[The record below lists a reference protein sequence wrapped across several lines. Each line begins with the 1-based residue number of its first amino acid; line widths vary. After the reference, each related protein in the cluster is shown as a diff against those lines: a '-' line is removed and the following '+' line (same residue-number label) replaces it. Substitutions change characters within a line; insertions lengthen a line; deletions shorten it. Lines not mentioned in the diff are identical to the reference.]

1 MDGYRALEVLRFFS
15 FFPPRQTEHSQIVLK
30 SAFSSGRFN
39 SVALWTCWLC
49 GSWFQSSGLMI
60 LNFSSRHAEAVR
72 LIGWW
77 QMWFVLWQWWVLS
90 LVWSITD
97 RKNLKS
103 VFFYILGT
111 VEDSHCHVVF
121 VWTGLFHPGDTEE
134 SLISH
139 LVYFGVLAWQTYL
152 HVSVHI

>member
-1 MDGYRALEVLRFFS
+1 MDGYRALEVLHAFS

-30 SAFSSGRFN
+30 SAFSLGRFN
-39 SVALWTCWLC
+39 SLALWTCWLC

-60 LNFSSRHAEAVR
+60 LNFSSRPAEAVSPIR
-72 LIGWW
+72 WW

-103 VFFYILGT
+103 VFFCILGT
-111 VEDSHCHVVF
+111 VECSHCLHVVL
-121 VWTGLFHPGDTEE
+121 VWTDLFHPGDTEE

-139 LVYFGVLAWQTYL
+139 HLFYFGVF
-152 HVSVHI
+152 